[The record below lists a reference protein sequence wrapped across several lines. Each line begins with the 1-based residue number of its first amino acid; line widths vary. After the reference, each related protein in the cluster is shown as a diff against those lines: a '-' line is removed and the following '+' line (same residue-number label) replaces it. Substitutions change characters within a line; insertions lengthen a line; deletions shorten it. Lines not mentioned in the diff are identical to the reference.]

1 MTGEHSMG
9 GLQPNAKMPE
19 RVRRRPTPEDWSD
32 DELMT
37 LAEASA
43 LFWPDGPLTTTSLR
57 TAVRDQV
64 LEVAEI
70 AGKLLTNKRAI
81 GRMSECRPRRENEPV
96 SPGQQNSVPRS
107 VAEVRAKR
115 ALELEKTR
123 MAGSGQ
129 TRSK

>member
-1 MTGEHSMG
+1 MTDECSLG
-9 GLQPNAKMPE
+9 GQQPNVTMPE
-19 RVRRRPTPEDWSD
+19 RVRRRPNPEDWAD

-43 LFWPDGPLTTTSLR
+43 LFWPDGPLTKTSLR
-57 TAVRDQV
+57 TAVRDQL

-70 AGKLLTNKRAI
+70 AGKLLTNKQAI

-96 SPGQQNSVPRS
+96 NQGQQHGVPRS
-107 VAEVRAKR
+107 VAEVRFKR
-115 ALELEKTR
+115 ALELGRTGI
-123 MAGSGQ
+123 ASPGQ